1 MRLGI
6 FWVLGV
12 RLGFRVWGLG
22 CMYSYALM
30 RFLDTNLLHAG
41 HRQPVRFVEDEE
53 LAYILTRYR
62 QVRVYR
68 QV

>member
-1 MRLGI
+1 
-6 FWVLGV
+6 
-12 RLGFRVWGLG
+12 
-22 CMYSYALM
+22 M